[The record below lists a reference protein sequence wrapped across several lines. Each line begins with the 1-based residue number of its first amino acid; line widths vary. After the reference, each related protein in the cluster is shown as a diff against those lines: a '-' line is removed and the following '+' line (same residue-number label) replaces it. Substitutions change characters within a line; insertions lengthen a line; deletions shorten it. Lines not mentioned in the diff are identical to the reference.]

1 LCQYLL
7 IPMKLIFTILTLAIC
22 FLCNSQTLITKW
34 TFDNSTNTPDSGSGS
49 FAPEGGTAFTSYVAG
64 NPSTGKAYGTNTYPT
79 QSTNNEKAG
88 VKIKVSTTGYKDLSF
103 KFEQYN
109 SNTASKKTIIM
120 VSGDGVNFTKVDSIV
135 ASSGTV
141 WTSKNIDLSGYSFL
155 NNKTEIQILLVSG
168 FVGSSY
174 AASGSTSSYGT
185 TGTWRFDNVAVYGK
199 VATQATKNYLDITS
213 SKTNVGESSK
223 DTVAL
228 YFKLRDTLT
237 FNLNSKLSL
246 SGTAITTGDYR
257 FLGRDSIR
265 ILKGKK
271 NDTLKLVIIDDA
283 NIESSETASV
293 VFTKLDTNVLVG
305 QNISLSITDN
315 DVAVTRIASIQGS
328 GSASQMQNALVVV
341 EGIVTADLQGTNEQ
355 GGFYLQDVINDT
367 LKNTS
372 EGIFVK
378 ESSTFAVN
386 EGDRVKISGKVLEEF
401 GQTILSNITS
411 LQIVS
416 SGNTV
421 AATDLKLPVDSISHL
436 ERFEGMKMRVTQK
449 LTVTENY
456 QLGRYGEIQVSV
468 NGRLINPSNYI
479 DPNDA
484 DKNQNSTNGNSNAS
498 SVLAQQSL
506 NNRSKLLVCDKLSIQ
521 NPNPIPFLDPIEKT
535 LRIGSTID
543 TMTGVLG
550 YGFSAYRVY
559 PSGGTLKIKYATRPT
574 VPVFT
579 GANLKV
585 SSLNVLNFFNGD
597 GLGGGYPTARGA
609 KTANELVRQKAK
621 IVAAIKAMDPDV
633 LGLMEIENDGDSALS
648 AIRELVT
655 AINAEYGSTVFDLV
669 KDPIG
674 VDGTTGTDAIK
685 VAMIYKKAVVTPFGK
700 SKGYNDSA
708 FTLLGRPPLAQTFT
722 LMSNSEKFT
731 VIVNHFKSK
740 SCAASPSD
748 SKDLDQNDGQ
758 GCFNA
763 TRKKQSTALLTFI
776 SSIISNTKD
785 SDVLVIGDLNAY
797 GQEDPIDVLRA
808 GGLNDLLGETYSY
821 MFDGQAGSLDHA
833 MATASMLRA
842 KVGADKW
849 HINCDEPMVIDY
861 TTSFKTQ
868 DLYQPNYFRSSDH
881 DPVIAVFNILKKN
894 NAIAEYNK
902 EVVFDILP
910 NPNSGLFSLRLKT
923 DEPCYIKIVDL
934 TGKVVIEYNDIVDD
948 LNVNL
953 TSLKGVYFIELKT
966 TTQTQVKK
974 LFINN

>member
-1 LCQYLL
+1 
-7 IPMKLIFTILTLAIC
+7 MKLIFTFFTLLFCYIC
-22 FLCNSQTLITKW
+22 GAQTLITKW
-34 TFDNSTNTPDSGSGS
+34 SFDNSTNTPDTGSGS

-64 NPSTGKAYGTNTYPT
+64 NPSTGKAYGTNTYPA

-88 VKIKVSTTGYKDLSF
+88 VKIKVPTTGYKDLSF

-109 SNTASKKTIIM
+109 SNTASKKTVIF
-120 VSGDGVNFTKVDSIV
+120 VSPDGTNFTRVDSLI
-135 ASSGTV
+135 ASAGVV
-141 WTSKNIDLSGYSFL
+141 WTSKTIDLSSYTSL
-155 NNKTEIQILLVSG
+155 NNKSEIQILLVSG
-168 FVGSSY
+168 FIGNVY
-174 AASGSTSSYGT
+174 VASGSTSTYGT
-185 TGTWRFDNVAVYGK
+185 SGTWRFDNVAVYGK
-199 VATQATKNYLDITS
+199 VATQTTKTFLDITS
-213 SKTNVGESSK
+213 SKTNVGESTK

-228 YFKLRDTLT
+228 YFKLRDTLK
-237 FNLNSKLSL
+237 FSLNSKLSL
-246 SGTAITTGDYR
+246 TGTGITTGDYR

-265 ILKGKK
+265 ILKGKN

-305 QNISLSITDN
+305 QNINLSITDN

-328 GSASQMQNALVVV
+328 GNASQMQNASVVV

-355 GGFYLQDVINDT
+355 GGFYLQDIINDT
-367 LKNTS
+367 LKSTS

-401 GQTILSNITS
+401 GQTILANVTS

-416 SGNTV
+416 TGNNV
-421 AATDLKLPVDSISHL
+421 AATDLKLPVDSINHL

-484 DKNQNSTNGNSNAS
+484 DKNQNSSTGSSNAA

-521 NPNPIPFLDPIEKT
+521 NPNPIPYMDPIEKT

-543 TMTGVLG
+543 TMTGVMG
-550 YGFSAYRVY
+550 YGFNAYRVY
-559 PSGGTLKIKYATRPT
+559 PAGGVLKIKYASRPT

-579 GANLKV
+579 GQNLKV
-585 SSLNVLNFFNGD
+585 ASLNVLNFFNGD
-597 GLGGGYPTARGA
+597 GKGAGFPTARGA
-609 KTANELVRQKAK
+609 KTSAELVRQKAK

-655 AINAEYGSTVFDLV
+655 AINTEYGSTVYDLV

-740 SCAASPSD
+740 SCSASPAD

-758 GCFNA
+758 GCFNS
-763 TRKKQSTALLTFI
+763 TRKKQSKALLTFI

-797 GQEDPIDVLRA
+797 GQEDPIDILRA

-849 HINCDEPMVIDY
+849 HINCDEPLVIDY

-868 DLYQPNYFRSSDH
+868 DLYQPSYFRSSDH
-881 DPVIAVFNILKKN
+881 DPVIAVFNVLKKN
-894 NAIAEYNK
+894 NAVAEFNK
-902 EVVFDILP
+902 EVIFDILP
-910 NPNSGLFSLRLKT
+910 NPNSGLFSLKLKT
-923 DEPCYIKIVDL
+923 DEPCYIKIIDL
-934 TGKVVIEYNDIVDD
+934 TGKVVAEYNNVVND
-948 LNVNL
+948 LDLNL
-953 TSLKGVYFIELKT
+953 TSLKGVYLIELKT
-966 TTQTQVKK
+966 NTQTQVKK